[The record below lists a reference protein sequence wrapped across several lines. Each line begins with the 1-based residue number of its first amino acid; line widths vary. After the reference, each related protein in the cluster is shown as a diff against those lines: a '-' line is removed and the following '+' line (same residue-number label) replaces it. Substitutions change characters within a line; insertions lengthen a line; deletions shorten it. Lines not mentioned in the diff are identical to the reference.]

1 MKKDIVKLSNEI
13 KTGILV
19 LTGIVLFIIGF
30 SYLKSNDVFITDRV
44 FYAVYDDVEGV
55 SKGTPV
61 TISGFNVGS
70 VQNIEFYEN
79 SSKLLLKF
87 RVENEF
93 NFSSQSIAQI
103 YETGLI
109 GGKAVAVIPKYGS
122 KLAIS
127 GDTLQSDIAP
137 GLTELVNDRLSPLQE
152 KIESMVVSAD
162 SVLIGLN
169 AILNTEAKLE
179 IQSTIE
185 NFSSTVAD
193 LKTSAGTL
201 DEILD
206 NNKNQINNIIS
217 NVNQTSNELAGL
229 SGSFSDLS
237 LVISNLSESSENIDK
252 IISEISDGEG
262 SLNKLVF
269 DDALINSLDSASKN
283 INLLIKDLRL
293 NPKRYV
299 HFSLFGKK
307 NKPYTNEKE

>member
-1 MKKDIVKLSNEI
+1 MNKLRVKLSYEI

-19 LTGIVLFIIGF
+19 LTGIILFIIGF
-30 SYLKSNDVFITDRV
+30 SYLKSNDVFITDRI
-44 FYAVYDDVEGV
+44 FYAVYEDVEGV

-70 VQNIEFYEN
+70 VQDIEFYKN

-93 NFSSQSIAQI
+93 NFSSESIAQI

-109 GGKAVAVIPKYGS
+109 GGKAVAVIPKYGNE
-122 KLAIS
+122 LARS

-137 GLTELVNDRLSPLQE
+137 GLTELVNDRLSPLQD

-162 SVLIGLN
+162 SVLISLN
-169 AILNTEAKLE
+169 AVLNTEAKLE

-237 LVISNLSESSENIDK
+237 IVISNLSESSENIEK
-252 IISEISDGEG
+252 IISEISEGEG

-269 DDALINSLDSASKN
+269 DDALINSLDAASKN

-307 NKPYTNEKE
+307 NKPYTNERE

>member
-1 MKKDIVKLSNEI
+1 MNKLRVKLSYEI

-19 LTGIVLFIIGF
+19 LTGIILFIIGF
-30 SYLKSNDVFITDRV
+30 SYLKSNDVFITDRI

-70 VQNIEFYEN
+70 VQDIEFYKN

-93 NFSSQSIAQI
+93 NFSSESIAQI

-109 GGKAVAVIPKYGS
+109 GGKAVAVIPKYGNE
-122 KLAIS
+122 LARS

-137 GLTELVNDRLSPLQE
+137 GLTELVNDRLSPLQD

-162 SVLIGLN
+162 SVLISLN
-169 AILNTEAKLE
+169 AVLNTEAKLE

-237 LVISNLSESSENIDK
+237 IVISNLSESSENIDK
-252 IISEISDGEG
+252 IISEISEGEG

-269 DDALINSLDSASKN
+269 DDALINSLDAASKN

>member
-1 MKKDIVKLSNEI
+1 MNKLRVKLSYEI

-19 LTGIVLFIIGF
+19 LTGIILFIIGF
-30 SYLKSNDVFITDRV
+30 SYLKSNDVFITDRI

-70 VQNIEFYEN
+70 VQDIEFYKN

-93 NFSSQSIAQI
+93 NFSSESIAQI

-109 GGKAVAVIPKYGS
+109 GGKAVAVIPKYGNE
-122 KLAIS
+122 LARS

-137 GLTELVNDRLSPLQE
+137 GLTELVNDRLSPLQD

-162 SVLIGLN
+162 SVLISLN
-169 AILNTEAKLE
+169 AVLNTEAKLE

-237 LVISNLSESSENIDK
+237 IVISNLSESSENIDK
-252 IISEISDGEG
+252 IISEISEGEG

-269 DDALINSLDSASKN
+269 DDALINSLDAASKN

-307 NKPYTNEKE
+307 NKPYTNERD

>member
-1 MKKDIVKLSNEI
+1 MEAISFKGPSAEI
-13 KTGILV
+13 KQRNSISINKPNEEVCKNRKNMPLKDLLV
-19 LTGIVLFIIGF
+19 SISKKLMSYAMFLT
-30 SYLKSNDVFITDRV
+30 KN
-44 FYAVYDDVEGV
+44 
-55 SKGTPV
+55 
-61 TISGFNVGS
+61 
-70 VQNIEFYEN
+70 
-79 SSKLLLKF
+79 
-87 RVENEF
+87 NE
-93 NFSSQSIAQI
+93 
-103 YETGLI
+103 
-109 GGKAVAVIPKYGS
+109 
-122 KLAIS
+122 
-127 GDTLQSDIAP
+127 
-137 GLTELVNDRLSPLQE
+137 
-152 KIESMVVSAD
+152 AD
-162 SVLIGLN
+162 ALDL
-169 AILNTEAKLE
+169 

-237 LVISNLSESSENIDK
+237 IVISNLSESSENIDK

-269 DDALINSLDSASKN
+269 DDALINSLDAASKN

>member
-1 MKKDIVKLSNEI
+1 MKLSYEI

-19 LTGIVLFIIGF
+19 LTGIILFIIGF
-30 SYLKSNDVFITDRV
+30 SYLKSNDVFITDRI

-70 VQNIEFYEN
+70 VQDIEFYKN

-93 NFSSQSIAQI
+93 NFSSESIAQI

-109 GGKAVAVIPKYGS
+109 GGKAVAVIPKYGNE
-122 KLAIS
+122 LARS

-137 GLTELVNDRLSPLQE
+137 GLTELVNDRLSPLQD

-162 SVLIGLN
+162 SVLISLN
-169 AILNTEAKLE
+169 AVLNTEAKLE

-237 LVISNLSESSENIDK
+237 IAIRNLSESSENIDK
-252 IISEISDGEG
+252 IISEISEGEG

-269 DDALINSLDSASKN
+269 DDALINSLDAASKN

-307 NKPYTNEKE
+307 NKPYTNERE

>member
-1 MKKDIVKLSNEI
+1 MKLSYEI

-19 LTGIVLFIIGF
+19 LTGIILFIIGF
-30 SYLKSNDVFITDRV
+30 SYLKSNDVFITDRI

-70 VQNIEFYEN
+70 VQDIEFYKN

-93 NFSSQSIAQI
+93 NFSSESVAQI

-109 GGKAVAVIPKYGS
+109 GGKAVAVIPKYGNE
-122 KLAIS
+122 LARS

-137 GLTELVNDRLSPLQE
+137 GLTELVNDRLSPLQD

-162 SVLIGLN
+162 SVLISLN
-169 AILNTEAKLE
+169 AVLNTEAKLE

-237 LVISNLSESSENIDK
+237 IVISNLSESSENIDK
-252 IISEISDGEG
+252 IISEISEGEG

-269 DDALINSLDSASKN
+269 DDALINSLDAASKN

-307 NKPYTNEKE
+307 NKPYTNERE

>member
-1 MKKDIVKLSNEI
+1 MKLSYEI

-19 LTGIVLFIIGF
+19 LTGIILFIIGF
-30 SYLKSNDVFITDRV
+30 SYLKSNDVFITDRI

-70 VQNIEFYEN
+70 VQDIEFYKN
-79 SSKLLLKF
+79 SSTLLLKF

-93 NFSSQSIAQI
+93 NFSSESIAQI

-109 GGKAVAVIPKYGS
+109 GGKAVAVIPKYGNE
-122 KLAIS
+122 LARS

-137 GLTELVNDRLSPLQE
+137 GLTELVNDRLSPLQD

-162 SVLIGLN
+162 SVLISLN
-169 AILNTEAKLE
+169 AVLNTEAKLE

-237 LVISNLSESSENIDK
+237 IVISNLSESSENIDK
-252 IISEISDGEG
+252 IISEISEGEG

-269 DDALINSLDSASKN
+269 DDALINSLDAASKN
-283 INLLIKDLRL
+283 INLLIKALRL

-307 NKPYTNEKE
+307 NKPYTNERE

>member
-1 MKKDIVKLSNEI
+1 MNKLRVKLSYEI

-19 LTGIVLFIIGF
+19 LTGIILFIIGF
-30 SYLKSNDVFITDRV
+30 SYLKSNDVFITDRI

-70 VQNIEFYEN
+70 VEDIEFYKN

-93 NFSSQSIAQI
+93 NFSSESIAQI

-109 GGKAVAVIPKYGS
+109 GGKAVAVIPKYGNE
-122 KLAIS
+122 LARS

-137 GLTELVNDRLSPLQE
+137 GLTELVNDRLSPLQD

-162 SVLIGLN
+162 SVLISLN
-169 AILNTEAKLE
+169 AVLNTEAKLE

-237 LVISNLSESSENIDK
+237 IVISNLSESSENIEK
-252 IISEISDGEG
+252 IISEISEGEG

-269 DDALINSLDSASKN
+269 DDALINSLDAASKN
-283 INLLIKDLRL
+283 INLLIKD
-293 NPKRYV
+293 PD
-299 HFSLFGKK
+299 
-307 NKPYTNEKE
+307 

>member
-1 MKKDIVKLSNEI
+1 MKLSYEI

-19 LTGIVLFIIGF
+19 LTGIILFIIGF
-30 SYLKSNDVFITDRV
+30 SYLKSNDVFITDRI

-70 VQNIEFYEN
+70 VEDIEFYKN

-93 NFSSQSIAQI
+93 NFSSESIAQI

-109 GGKAVAVIPKYGS
+109 GGKAVAVIPKYGNE
-122 KLAIS
+122 LARS

-137 GLTELVNDRLSPLQE
+137 GLTELVNDRLSPLQD

-162 SVLIGLN
+162 SVLISLN
-169 AILNTEAKLE
+169 AVLNTEAKLE

-237 LVISNLSESSENIDK
+237 IVISNLSESSENIEK
-252 IISEISDGEG
+252 IISEISEGEG

-269 DDALINSLDSASKN
+269 DDALINSLDAASKN
-283 INLLIKDLRL
+283 INLLIKD
-293 NPKRYV
+293 PD
-299 HFSLFGKK
+299 
-307 NKPYTNEKE
+307 

>member
-1 MKKDIVKLSNEI
+1 MKLSYEI

-19 LTGIVLFIIGF
+19 LTGIILFIIGF
-30 SYLKSNDVFITDRV
+30 SYLKSNDVFITDRI
-44 FYAVYDDVEGV
+44 FYAVYEDVEGV

-70 VQNIEFYEN
+70 VQDIEFYKN

-93 NFSSQSIAQI
+93 NFSSESIAQI

-109 GGKAVAVIPKYGS
+109 GGKAVAVIPKYGNE
-122 KLAIS
+122 LARS

-137 GLTELVNDRLSPLQE
+137 GLTELVNDRLSPLQD

-162 SVLIGLN
+162 SVLISLN
-169 AILNTEAKLE
+169 AVLNTEAKLE

-237 LVISNLSESSENIDK
+237 IVISNLSESSENIDK
-252 IISEISDGEG
+252 IISEISEGEG

-269 DDALINSLDSASKN
+269 DDALINSLDAASKN

-307 NKPYTNEKE
+307 NKPYTNERE

>member
-1 MKKDIVKLSNEI
+1 MNKLRVKLSYEI

-19 LTGIVLFIIGF
+19 LTGIILFIIGF
-30 SYLKSNDVFITDRV
+30 SYLKSNDVFITDRI

-70 VQNIEFYEN
+70 VQDIEFYKN

-93 NFSSQSIAQI
+93 NFSSESIAQI

-109 GGKAVAVIPKYGS
+109 GGKAVAVIPKYGNE
-122 KLAIS
+122 LARS

-137 GLTELVNDRLSPLQE
+137 GLTELVNDRLSPLQD

-162 SVLIGLN
+162 SVLISLN
-169 AILNTEAKLE
+169 AVLNTEAKLE

-237 LVISNLSESSENIDK
+237 IVISNLSESSENIDK
-252 IISEISDGEG
+252 IISEISEGEG

-269 DDALINSLDSASKN
+269 DDALINSLDAASKN
-283 INLLIKDLRL
+283 INLLLKDLRL

>member
-1 MKKDIVKLSNEI
+1 MKLSNEI

-19 LTGIVLFIIGF
+19 LTGIILFIIGF
-30 SYLKSNDVFITDRV
+30 SYLKSNDVFITDRI

-70 VQNIEFYEN
+70 VQDIEFYKN

-93 NFSSQSIAQI
+93 NFSTESIAQI

-109 GGKAVAVIPKYGS
+109 GGKAVAVIPKYGN
-122 KLAIS
+122 KLARS

-137 GLTELVNDRLSPLQE
+137 GLTELVNDRLSPLQD

-162 SVLIGLN
+162 SVLISLN
-169 AILNTEAKLE
+169 AVLNTEAKLE

-237 LVISNLSESSENIDK
+237 LVISNLSESSKNIDK
-252 IISEISDGEG
+252 IISEISEGEG

-269 DDALINSLDSASKN
+269 DDALINSLDAASKN

-299 HFSLFGKK
+299 HFSIFGKK
-307 NKPYTNEKE
+307 NVPYNEKNKN

>member
-1 MKKDIVKLSNEI
+1 MKLSYEI

-19 LTGIVLFIIGF
+19 LTGIILFIIGF
-30 SYLKSNDVFITDRV
+30 SYLKSNDVFITDRI

-70 VQNIEFYEN
+70 VQDIEFYKN

-93 NFSSQSIAQI
+93 NFSSESIAQI

-109 GGKAVAVIPKYGS
+109 GGKAVAVIPKYGNE
-122 KLAIS
+122 LARS

-137 GLTELVNDRLSPLQE
+137 GLTELVNDRLSPLQD

-162 SVLIGLN
+162 SVLISLN
-169 AILNTEAKLE
+169 AVLNTEAKLE

-217 NVNQTSNELAGL
+217 NVNQTSNELARL

-237 LVISNLSESSENIDK
+237 IVISNLSESSENIDK
-252 IISEISDGEG
+252 IISEISEGEG

-269 DDALINSLDSASKN
+269 DDALINSLDAASKN

>member
-1 MKKDIVKLSNEI
+1 MKLSYEI

-19 LTGIVLFIIGF
+19 LTGIILFIIGF
-30 SYLKSNDVFITDRV
+30 SYLKSNDVFITDRI

-70 VQNIEFYEN
+70 VQDIEFYKN

-93 NFSSQSIAQI
+93 NFSSESIAQI

-109 GGKAVAVIPKYGS
+109 GGKAVAVIPKYGNE
-122 KLAIS
+122 LARS

-137 GLTELVNDRLSPLQE
+137 GLTELVNDRLSPLQD

-162 SVLIGLN
+162 SVLISLN
-169 AILNTEAKLE
+169 AVLNTEAKLE

-193 LKTSAGTL
+193 LKTSASTL

-237 LVISNLSESSENIDK
+237 IVISNLSESSENIDK
-252 IISEISDGEG
+252 IISEISEGEG
-262 SLNKLVF
+262 TLNKLVF
-269 DDALINSLDSASKN
+269 DDALINSLDAASKN

-307 NKPYTNEKE
+307 NKPYTNERE